1 MQQDDYT
8 IRSMAR
14 PELDLALAWAAAEG
28 WNPGVHDAQC
38 FHAADPNGFLI
49 GLLGDQPVAVI
60 SVVRYGSRFGFLG
73 LYIVQPAFRGRG
85 YGLRLWSAGMARLAG
100 RCIGLDGVVAQ
111 QANYRRS
118 GFQLAYRN
126 IRYQGAAGGRAVPD
140 AAVVPLGSVPMAA
153 VCAYD
158 EAVFGAKRI
167 PFLQAWVQQ
176 NDACALG
183 VLRHGALAGYGLVRR
198 CRVGS
203 KIGPLF
209 ADDAQTAERLFLALN
224 AHAAPD
230 GPVFIDVPEPNA
242 FALAMARRHG
252 LTAAFETARMYAG
265 ECALRSIERVF
276 GVTSFELG

>member
-1 MQQDDYT
+1 MQQGDYT
-8 IRSMAR
+8 IRTMAR

-60 SVVRYGSRFGFLG
+60 SVVNYGSRFGFLG
-73 LYIVQPAFRGRG
+73 LYIVAPAFRGRG
-85 YGLRLWSAGMARLAG
+85 YGLRLWNAGMARLVG

-126 IRYQGAAGGRAVPD
+126 IRYQGVAGGRAAPD
-140 AAVVPLGSVPMAA
+140 AAVVPLDSVSMAA

-158 EAVFGAKRI
+158 EAIFGAERI
-167 PFLQAWVQQ
+167 AFVQAWVQQ
-176 NDACALG
+176 DDACALG
-183 VLRHGALAGYGLVRR
+183 LLRDGALAGYGLVRR

-209 ADDAQTAERLFLALN
+209 ADDAETAERLFLALK

-230 GPVFIDVPEPNA
+230 GPVFIDVPEPNVL
-242 FALAMARRHG
+242 ALAMARRHG
-252 LTAAFETARMYAG
+252 LTAEFDTARMYAG
-265 ECALRSIERVF
+265 ECPPRSIERVF